1 MADLEASIE
10 HLREAVEQTAEGHPD
25 RVEYLNDLGSQLE
38 DRYSRTWA
46 LADLDEAIQVW
57 REAVRAAPVNYPE
70 HATYLDKLAGQ
81 LGVRYS
87 KTGALADLEESIQ
100 LEREA
105 VNKTPEDHPDHAM
118 FLDNLGIQLRV
129 RYSRTGTL
137 KDLEES
143 IQLGQK
149 VVNTTSK
156 DHPDRAMFLNNLG
169 VRLRN
174 KYLRT
179 GSMTDLEASVQV
191 WQEAVNTATEDDPD
205 RALILSNLAGQLGV
219 RYSRTGTLADLEE
232 SIQLGREAV
241 NTTTEDHP
249 DRAMFLNNLGIR
261 LSDRYSRIGA
271 MADLEEAIRVWR
283 EAVNAATE
291 DDPDRTLLLGNLAC
305 QLKDRY
311 TRTGALADL
320 EESIQLGRD
329 VVDTLPGGHPSRA
342 MHLNNLEVRL
352 SDRYSKFGAIA
363 DLEEA
368 IQLGREAVQTTPESH
383 PNYTMY
389 LNNLGTLLGDRFARI
404 GAMAD
409 IEESI
414 KIGRQVIK
422 AAPEDHPRK
431 ASWLKSLADQLRH
444 RYSITGATADLY
456 EAISYQE
463 TALHQ
468 ENAFLSTRI
477 SAGKNALQNLAILSN
492 WQQAYKSADTAVHLI
507 PRLAMRSLENSDKQ
521 YLLGAMVGFA
531 SDAAAVALNAQKGA
545 VVALDLLELGR
556 GVLAAS
562 LDEIRVDTEDLQHK
576 HPVMAERFVQLQ
588 AQARQNVE
596 AERELDNL
604 IMNIQ
609 SQPGFNNFLKAP
621 SEEEILHAA
630 QKGPIITINISQ
642 YRCDAIIVEHHRIS
656 SLPLPKLI
664 IADITEKARWDDLG
678 SPQVLEWLWDTT
690 MEPILEVLGFIQS
703 PSNREWPHVWWIPTG
718 PLAKFPLHAAGYHSQ
733 GNSKTVL
740 DRVMSSYSSSIKAI
754 IRGRQRLATESLPF
768 ALLLSMQDTPGNGYL
783 PFAAEEVQIL
793 CDMCK
798 LMALHTIQPRRREH
812 DIIGHMRVCQ
822 IFHFAGHGYTSHTDP
837 SQSRLILW
845 DGDDDSLTVGSL
857 LKMNLHKNPPF
868 LAYLSACGTG
878 QIKDDKLIDESI
890 HLTSAFQLAGF
901 RHVIGTLWNVNDDIC
916 VDMARITYT
925 EIANGNMDD
934 ESVCRGL
941 HYAAREMRDR
951 WLEALSEIEHPTA
964 TNRVRDIIPNDID
977 LAGNR
982 SERRQALWVP
992 YIHFGV

>member
-1 MADLEASIE
+1 MADLEASIK
-10 HLREAVEQTAEGHPD
+10 HLREAVEQTADYPD
-25 RVEYLNDLGSQLE
+25 RAEYLNDLGSKLE
-38 DRYSRTWA
+38 DRYSRTRA
-46 LADLDEAIQVW
+46 LADLEEAIQVW
-57 REAVRAAPVNYPE
+57 REAVRAAPVNHPE
-70 HATYLDKLAGQ
+70 HAMYLDKLAGQ

-87 KTGALADLEESIQ
+87 RTGALADLDESIQ

-105 VNKTPEDHPDHAM
+105 VNTTPEDHPDHAM

-129 RYSRTGTL
+129 RYSRTGAL
-137 KDLEES
+137 ADLEES

-156 DHPDRAMFLNNLG
+156 DHPDHAMFLNNLG

-179 GSMTDLEASVQV
+179 GSMTDLEESVQV

-241 NTTTEDHP
+241 STTQEDHP
-249 DRAMFLNNLGIR
+249 DRTMFLNNLGIR
-261 LSDRYSRIGA
+261 LSDRYSRTGA

-291 DDPDRTLLLGNLAC
+291 DDPDRALLLGNLAC
-305 QLKDRY
+305 QLRDRY
-311 TRTGALADL
+311 SRTGALADL

-329 VVDTLPGGHPSRA
+329 VVDTLPGGHHSRA
-342 MHLNNLEVRL
+342 MHLNNLQVRL

-368 IQLGREAVQTTPESH
+368 IQLGREVVQTTPESH

-389 LNNLGTLLGDRFARI
+389 LNNLGTHLGDRFARI

-444 RYSITGATADLY
+444 RYSITEATADLY

-477 SAGKNALQNLAILSN
+477 LAGKNALQNLAILSN
-492 WQQAYKSADTAVHLI
+492 WQQAYESADTAVHLI
-507 PRLAMRSLENSDKQ
+507 PRLTMRSLENSDKQ

-562 LDEIRVDTEDLQHK
+562 LDEIRVDTQDLQHK
-576 HPVMAERFVQLQ
+576 HPVMAEKFVQLQ

-609 SQPGFNNFLKAP
+609 TP

-642 YRCDAIIVEHHRIS
+642 YRCDAIIVEHHRIH
-656 SLPLPKLI
+656 SLPLPKLVI
-664 IADITEKARWDDLG
+664 TDITEKARWDDLG
-678 SPQVLEWLWDTT
+678 SPQ
-690 MEPILEVLGFIQS
+690 PILEALGFIQS
-703 PSNREWPHVWWIPTG
+703 PSNREWPHVWWIPT
-718 PLAKFPLHAAGYHSQ
+718 AGYHNQ
-733 GNSKTVL
+733 GESKTVL

-754 IRGRQRLATESLPF
+754 IRGRQRHATEPLPF

-798 LMALHTIQPRRREH
+798 RREH
-812 DIIGHMRVCQ
+812 DILGHMRVCQ

-845 DGDDDSLTVGSL
+845 DGEDDSLT
-857 LKMNLHKNPPF
+857 NPPF

-878 QIKDDKLIDESI
+878 QIKDDKL
-890 HLTSAFQLAGF
+890 LAGF
-901 RHVIGTLWNVNDDIC
+901 RHVIGTLWNVNDEIC

-925 EIANGNMDD
+925 EIGNGNMND
-934 ESVCRGL
+934 ES
-941 HYAAREMRDR
+941 MRDR

-964 TNRVRDIIPNDID
+964 TSRSRDIIPSDIN
-977 LAGNR
+977 LAGDR